1 MSGRAVLRQGDTESP
16 HPGAKTPAAGRRAVP
31 SAGKGASAGGVSLA
45 NTPSEHEEQVSLF
58 RWAGFAAGRWPELAL
73 MHAIPNGGHRNKVT
87 AAKLKAEG
95 VKAGVPDVFLPV
107 PRGQW
112 HGLYIEMK
120 TPTGRVR
127 KNQKQWLRRLH
138 GQGYQVAVCRNWYA
152 AKTLITD
159 YMENKT

>member
-1 MSGRAVLRQGDTESP
+1 M
-16 HPGAKTPAAGRRAVP
+16 
-31 SAGKGASAGGVSLA
+31 
-45 NTPSEHEEQVSLF
+45 SLF